1 MSKTGPL
8 PVESLRTSVRVLE
21 ALRAQNGATVTEVA
35 AHLDVA
41 KSTVHDH
48 LTTLHALEFVA
59 KRGAE
64 YRVGMRILELGDAER
79 QDTTLYRLARPE
91 LRKLAATTGDHA
103 NLMVEEHGFGVYLDV
118 VEGDD
123 AAQLDTHAGFRT
135 HLHTTA
141 MGNAILAHL
150 PDERVHAIVDERGL
164 PAHTDHTVTEQ
175 EELFER
181 RARIRERGYAVDTE
195 ERSRGI
201 RCVAA
206 AITDEDDATLGA
218 VSVSGLASEM
228 RGERFEEE
236 IPELVVR
243 TANKIEVDLNF
254 A

>member
-1 MSKTGPL
+1 
-8 PVESLRTSVRVLE
+8 
-21 ALRAQNGATVTEVA
+21 
-35 AHLDVA
+35 
-41 KSTVHDH
+41 
-48 LTTLHALEFVA
+48 
-59 KRGAE
+59 
-64 YRVGMRILELGDAER
+64 MRILELGDAER

-150 PDERVHAIVDERGL
+150 SDERVHAIADERGL
-164 PAHTDHTVTEQ
+164 PAHTDHTVH
-175 EELFER
+175 
-181 RARIRERGYAVDTE
+181 RAGGTVRETDADSRAVDTE

-243 TANKIEVDLNF
+243 SANKIEVDLDF